1 MKLFRAYFRLKP
13 REENLPKSLL
23 YLFVGFAGNAVGVA
37 QNFQL
42 HVSLQQT
49 TANIE
54 REGVILIIMKTKMHI

>member
-1 MKLFRAYFRLKP
+1 MRKL

-37 QNFQL
+37 QDLQL

-49 TANIE
+49 TANT
-54 REGVILIIMKTKMHI
+54 REGGDINHNENKNAYMKIKHLI